1 MTHLN
6 DEQFDGVL
14 SGQSPE
20 PAHLVQCELCRNRL
34 AEYRALR
41 GRLQSAFASVHA
53 GPSLVASIRDKARY
67 APVEI
72 APGASTGRGRV
83 LHFARW
89 AMPLS
94 AAAVVLIGVS
104 AFLLFTGPEPAEA
117 ATGELYRIHQHA
129 LSPHTE
135 LYSNDDP
142 EYLAAFLKKELGFKP
157 AVPKLGAGMSL
168 RGCCVTHFRD
178 QPVGSYV
185 VDTPRGVMS
194 VIMVTETPRS
204 LGMKSPVRRGDHT
217 YMAGSF
223 AKCKMVTVRLNG
235 YTYCAVG
242 EVSVEY
248 LTDLLEQLVW

>member
-1 MTHLN
+1 MTHLSE
-6 DEQFDGVL
+6 EQFEDIL
-14 SGQSPE
+14 SGQMPE
-20 PAHLVQCELCRNRL
+20 PEHLVQCELCRDRL
-34 AEYRALR
+34 AEQRAMR

-53 GPSLVASIRDKARY
+53 GADLVEGIVDKLRY
-67 APVEI
+67 APVET
-72 APGASTGRGRV
+72 APKASIGRGRI

-94 AAAVVLIGVS
+94 AAAVVLITVS

-117 ATGELYRIHQHA
+117 GMAELYRIHQHA
-129 LSPHTE
+129 MSPHTE
-135 LYSNDDP
+135 LFSDADP
-142 EYLAAFLKKELGFKP
+142 ASLADFLKTELGFAP
-157 AVPKLGAGMSL
+157 AIPKLGAGMSL
-168 RGCCVTHFRD
+168 RGCCVTHFGD
-178 QPVGSYV
+178 EPVGSYV

-194 VIMVTETPRS
+194 VIVVKETPKS
-204 LGMKSPVRRGDHT
+204 LGMKTPVRRGDHT

-223 AKCKMVTVRLNG
+223 AMCKMVTVQLNG

>member
-6 DEQFDGVL
+6 DEQFEEVL
-14 SGQSPE
+14 SGQMPE
-20 PAHLVQCELCRNRL
+20 PEHLAECELCRNRL
-34 AEYRALR
+34 AEHRAMR
-41 GRLQSAFASVHA
+41 ERLQSAFASVHA
-53 GPSLVASIRDKARY
+53 GASLAEGIGDTLRY
-67 APVEI
+67 APVET
-72 APGASTGRGRV
+72 APEASAGRGRV
-83 LHFARW
+83 LRFARW

-104 AFLLFTGPEPAEA
+104 AFLLFTGPEPAKA
-117 ATGELYRIHQHA
+117 GMAELYRIHQHA
-129 LSPHTE
+129 MSPHTE
-135 LYSNDDP
+135 LFSDADP
-142 EYLAAFLKKELGFKP
+142 EALAGFLKTELGFAP

-178 QPVGSYV
+178 KPVGSYV

-194 VIMVTETPRS
+194 VIVVKETPRS
-204 LGMKSPVRRGDHT
+204 LGMQTPVQRGDHT

-223 AKCKMVTVRLNG
+223 AMCNMVTVQQNG

>member
-1 MTHLN
+1 MTHLT
-6 DEQFDGVL
+6 DEQFEEVL
-14 SGQSPE
+14 SGQLPE
-20 PAHLVQCELCRNRL
+20 PEHLAECELCTNRL
-34 AEYRALR
+34 AEHRALR
-41 GRLQSAFASVHA
+41 GRLQSAFATVHA
-53 GPSLVASIRDKARY
+53 GAGLVEGIRAKARQGIGET
-67 APVEI
+67 APK
-72 APGASTGRGRV
+72 ASTGRARV

-94 AAAVVLIGVS
+94 AAAIVLVTVS
-104 AFLLFTGPEPAEA
+104 AFLLFGGTEPAEA
-117 ATGELYRIHQHA
+117 GVAELYRIHQHA

-135 LYSNDDP
+135 LFSDADP
-142 EYLAAFLKKELGFKP
+142 ESLAAFLKTELGFAP

-178 QPVGSYV
+178 KPVGSYV

-194 VIMVTETPRS
+194 VIVVKETPRS
-204 LGMKSPVRRGDHT
+204 LGMKTPVRRGDHT
-217 YMAGSF
+217 YMAGTF
-223 AKCKMVTVRLNG
+223 AMCNMVTVQLNG